1 MTRRMVPRNQL
12 FVESYHQRNSQL
24 PGQFMM
30 PLMPVA
36 AVILALQ
43 AASSPPRATAPNATT
58 TMAQRAATPPVI
70 DGKDNDDVWRLAPVI
85 KDFRQFQPTE
95 NADPSFATE
104 AKVAY
109 DDHNFYVFVR
119 AFDSHPDSIKRL
131 LARRDIR
138 ICCDQIKIIISSIHV
153 RRTGFEF
160 AVNPGGVKRDYAIYG
175 DGQQED
181 DAWDGVWEV
190 ATQIDSLGWTA
201 EFRIPLSQLRYAH
214 LPSNTFGFAIWRD
227 IDRHGGERVGWPL
240 YRTSR
245 RGFVSQLGDIVG
257 LDGLAPPRRLE
268 LAPYAVLK
276 NVPMPGFER
285 DQQYTAGADI
295 KYGITSNIT
304 VDATVNPDFGQVEAD
319 PSVVN
324 LTSFETF
331 FQEPRPF
338 FVEGTGIFNFSVNC
352 NIVNCS
358 GEGLFYSRRVGRD
371 PQLRGL
377 YGDAAS
383 PNASRILGAARI
395 TGRLPGG
402 LTIGAVEGVTQRAH
416 GPGDRTIEPLTNYG
430 VLRLQQ
436 DFRNGKSGI
445 GFMATGV
452 NRSLDQ
458 WTEDFLR
465 SRAYVGA
472 VDFRHRFHNDSY
484 EISGSVDLS
493 SVSGSPGA
501 IARTQRNSTHNYQRP
516 DDNVTFDST
525 RTSLGGHA
533 EELLLTKQSGFIRFQ
548 TSYMRRSPG
557 FEINDL
563 GILFRSDQQGW
574 NTWGSFNW
582 QKPNT
587 VFQRAFWNF
596 NWWQFWTTGDGL
608 PTDRAANTNFHGQFK
623 NQWWIHVGGAV
634 GNLGK
639 IFCDRCARGG
649 PAIRGE
655 QYISPWVGIQYDQR
669 AAIVPQ
675 VFMNF
680 FKGDRGH
687 STSTNVSPQ
696 VHLRVSSQ
704 FRGSVSFIASHN
716 ISTAQDLNSFT
727 DSTGTTHYL
736 FAHLDQLTTST
747 TFRVDY
753 TATPTLTVQVY
764 ASPFVTK
771 GRWSNVRELSSTPRA
786 SRYDDR
792 FQPFTGPGPG
802 DFNIKFFNS
811 NFVVRWE
818 YRPGSTLFLV
828 WNQGRDDFEPTKGT
842 RDVTG
847 DFKKLF
853 NAYPRNTFLI
863 KASYWLNR

>member
-1 MTRRMVPRNQL
+1 
-12 FVESYHQRNSQL
+12 
-24 PGQFMM
+24 M
-30 PLMPVA
+30 PLTPVA
-36 AVILALQ
+36 ALILALQ
-43 AASSPPRATAPNATT
+43 SGASPPPPPPPTAPSATTAVAHRAAS
-58 TMAQRAATPPVI
+58 PPVI
-70 DGKDNDDVWRLAPVI
+70 DGKDNDEVWRTAPVI

-95 NADPSFATE
+95 DANPSLPTE

-109 DDHNFYVFVR
+109 DDHNLYVFVR
-119 AFDSHPDSIKRL
+119 AFDSHPDSIKKL
-131 LARRDIR
+131 LARRDVR
-138 ICCDQIKIIISSIHV
+138 ICCDQIKIVIDSYHD

-160 AVNPGGVKRDYAIYG
+160 AVNPGGVKRDYAMYG
-175 DGQQED
+175 DDQQED

-190 ATQIDSLGWTA
+190 ATQVDSLGWTA
-201 EFRIPLSQLRYAH
+201 EFRLPLSQLRYAH
-214 LPSNTFGFAIWRD
+214 APSNTFGFAIWRD

-245 RGFVSQLGDIVG
+245 RGFVSQLGDLVG
-257 LDGLAPPRRLE
+257 LEGLAAPRRLE
-268 LAPYAVLK
+268 LAPYAVVK
-276 NVPMPGFER
+276 NVPVPGFER

-331 FQEPRPF
+331 FQERRPF
-338 FVEGTGIFNFSVNC
+338 FVEGTGIFNFNVNC

-371 PQLRGL
+371 PQLRGV
-377 YGDAAS
+377 YGDATS
-383 PNASRILGAARI
+383 PNASRILGAAKI

-402 LTIGAVEGVTQRAH
+402 LTIGAVEGVTQRAT
-416 GPGDRTIEPLTNYG
+416 GSSDRTIEPFTNYG

-436 DFRNGKSGI
+436 DYRNGKSGI
-445 GFMATGV
+445 GFMATAV

-458 WTEDFLR
+458 WTTDFLR
-465 SRAYVGA
+465 NRAYVGA
-472 VDFRHRFHNDSY
+472 VDFRHRFHNDNY
-484 EISGSVDLS
+484 E
-493 SVSGSPGA
+493 VSGSFDLSTVGGSPAA

-525 RTSLGGHA
+525 RTSLSGSA
-533 EELLLTKQSGFIRFQ
+533 QELLLTKQSGFIRFQ

-574 NTWGSFNW
+574 NNWGSFNW
-582 QKPNT
+582 QKPNKL
-587 VFQRAFWNF
+587 FQRAFWNF

-623 NQWWIHVGGAV
+623 NQWWIHVGGTL
-634 GNLGK
+634 GNLGNA
-639 IFCDRCARGG
+639 FCDRCARGG
-649 PAIRGE
+649 PAARID
-655 QYISPWVGIQYDQR
+655 QYIAPWLGLQYDQR
-669 AAIVPQ
+669 AAIVPS
-675 VFMNF
+675 VFMNY
-680 FKGDRGH
+680 FKGDGGR
-687 STSTNVSPQ
+687 SQSTNVNPS
-696 VHLRVSSQ
+696 VDLRVSSQ
-704 FRGSVSFIASHN
+704 FRGSLRFNASHN
-716 ISTAQDLNSFT
+716 ISDAQDLNPFT

-736 FAHLDQLTTST
+736 FAHLDQVTTSMS
-747 TFRVDY
+747 FRIDY

-764 ASPFVTK
+764 ASPFVSK
-771 GRWSNVRELSSTPRA
+771 GRWSNVRELSGTPRA
-786 SRYDDR
+786 RRYDDR

-818 YRPGSTLFLV
+818 YKPGSTLFLV
-828 WNQGRDDFEPTKGT
+828 WNQGRDDFEPTVGT